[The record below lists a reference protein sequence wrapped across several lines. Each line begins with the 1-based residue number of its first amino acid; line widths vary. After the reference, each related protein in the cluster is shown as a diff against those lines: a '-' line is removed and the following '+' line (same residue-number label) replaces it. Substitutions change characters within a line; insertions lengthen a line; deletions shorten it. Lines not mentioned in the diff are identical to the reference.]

1 MKLLAA
7 IATLAAGIGG
17 WFYRQRDKRGIQA
30 PSKFRG
36 QVKRGMVEIER
47 VAPMKFKNDNIRLT
61 TPKAEKIVNGLPV
74 FWVET
79 EQRYVGGHWTGGGRI
94 AVALH
99 NGEIHN
105 GALIHELWHVILGQ
119 HGVAPEGHHQI
130 MRRYGVYGA

>member
-7 IATLAAGIGG
+7 IATLAAGIGAFF
-17 WFYRQRDKRGIQA
+17 WSKRDKGIQA

-36 QVKRGMVEIER
+36 QIKRAMDEIER

-94 AVALH
+94 AVAKH
-99 NGEIHN
+99 GGAIHS
-105 GALIHELWHVILGQ
+105 GALVHELWHVLLGQ
-119 HGVAPEGHHQI
+119 HKIPAKEHHSI
-130 MRRYGVYGA
+130 MRKYGVYGA